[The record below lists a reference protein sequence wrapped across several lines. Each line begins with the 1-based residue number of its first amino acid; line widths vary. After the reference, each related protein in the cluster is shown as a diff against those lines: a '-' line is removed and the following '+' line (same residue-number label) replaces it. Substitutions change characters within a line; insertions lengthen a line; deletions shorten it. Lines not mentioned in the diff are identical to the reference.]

1 MLGRAGGIGSDPRE
15 QLTWNAAPM
24 VWELHQC
31 VIMAIVERKWLTLIV
46 VCVAVFMLL
55 LDITIVNVALPDIG
69 RSLHSDFSDL
79 QWVVD
84 AYSLLLAACLLTAG
98 SLGDLLGRRSVFV
111 VGLAIFS
118 LASLACGLSSDSTV
132 LNLFR
137 GVQGIGGAV
146 MFAQSLALI
155 AEAFQGR
162 ERGTAFGIWGA
173 VVGASVAVGPLIGG
187 AITES
192 WGWEWIFFI
201 NVPVGA
207 IAIVLSL
214 AYISEARDP
223 NAPGIDWP
231 GLVTF
236 SGGLF
241 LLVFALIRGNAEG
254 WGSTLIVAML
264 IAAVVLLVGFFIIEW
279 RVSNPMLDLG
289 LFRVPTFAGASIAA
303 FGLSAS
309 MFAMFLYL
317 TLYIQN
323 GLHYSPLEAGLR
335 FLPITLTSFVV
346 APIAGRLSSTVPI
359 RLLLGVGLVLVSA
372 GLLLMHG
379 LTVHSTWTALLAG
392 FLIAGAGIGL
402 VNPPLATTA
411 VGVVPPQR
419 AGMASGINTT
429 FRQVGIATGIAA
441 LGAVFQSS
449 IQDKVTNGLSAV
461 VDGRASA
468 LAKMVVNQE
477 VPQALAQVPASARP
491 TAAALV
497 QSSFIDALNELL
509 LIGSIT
515 ALVAAILTFA
525 LVRTRDF
532 VGQPSGEP
540 EPQPAAAAAH

>member
-1 MLGRAGGIGSDPRE
+1 
-15 QLTWNAAPM
+15 
-24 VWELHQC
+24 
-31 VIMAIVERKWLTLIV
+31 MAVVERKWLTLAV

-69 RSLHSDFSDL
+69 RSLHADFSDL
-79 QWVVD
+79 QWVID
-84 AYSLLLAACLLTAG
+84 AYSLTLAAFLLTAG
-98 SLGDLLGRRSVFV
+98 SLGDLMGRRRVFV

-118 LASLACGLSSDSTV
+118 LASLACGLSNDSTL
-132 LNLFR
+132 LNLAR

-155 AEAFQGR
+155 AEAFEGR

-192 WGWEWIFFI
+192 WGWEWVFFI

-207 IAIVLSL
+207 IAIALSL
-214 AYISEARDP
+214 RYISEARDP

-236 SGGLF
+236 CGGLF

-254 WGSTLIVAML
+254 WGSTQIVAML
-264 IAAVVLLVGFFIIEW
+264 IGAVVLLVAFFVIEW
-279 RVSNPMLDLG
+279 RVSNPMLDLN

-323 GLHYSPLEAGLR
+323 GLHYSPLQAGLR
-335 FLPITLTSFVV
+335 FLPITLTSFFV

-359 RLLLGVGLVLVSA
+359 RFLLGIGLALVGI

-392 FLIAGAGIGL
+392 FIVAGVGIGL

-419 AGMASGINTT
+419 SGMASGINTT

-441 LGAVFQSS
+441 LGAIFQST
-449 IQDKVTNGLSAV
+449 IQNKVTSGLTAI
-461 VDGRASA
+461 VDGRASS
-468 LAKMVVNQE
+468 LAKLVVNQE
-477 VPQALAQVPASARP
+477 VPQALAQVPPSGRA
-491 TAAALV
+491 TAAGLV
-497 QSSFIDALNELL
+497 QSSFINGLNDIL
-509 LIGSIT
+509 LIAAIV
-515 ALVAAILTFA
+515 AIVAAVLSFL

-532 VGQPSGEP
+532 VASPSAGREP
-540 EPQPAAAAAH
+540 EPAVAAAH

>member
-1 MLGRAGGIGSDPRE
+1 MRHHAEVVD
-15 QLTWNAAPM
+15 
-24 VWELHQC
+24 
-31 VIMAIVERKWLTLIV
+31 RKWLTLIV

-69 RSLHSDFSDL
+69 RSLHADFADL

-84 AYSLLLAACLLTAG
+84 AYSLMLAATLLTAG
-98 SLGDLLGRRSVFV
+98 SLGDLLGRRRVFV

-118 LASLACGLSSDSTV
+118 LASLGCGLADSSTA
-132 LNLFR
+132 LNLLR

-146 MFAQSLALI
+146 MYAQSLALI

-173 VVGASVAVGPLIGG
+173 AVGASVAVGPLIGG
-187 AITES
+187 VITES
-192 WGWEWIFFI
+192 LGWEWVFFV

-207 IAIVLSL
+207 VAIAL
-214 AYISEARDP
+214 ALRYITEGRDP
-223 NAPGIDWP
+223 NAAGIDWP

-241 LLVFALIRGNAEG
+241 LLVFALIRGNPEG
-254 WGSTLIVAML
+254 WGSTIIVSLLIGA
-264 IAAVVLLVGFFIIEW
+264 IVLLVAFFVIES
-279 RVSNPMLDLG
+279 RVPNPMLDLS

-303 FGLSAS
+303 FGLSSS

-323 GLHYSPLEAGLR
+323 GLHYSPLQAGLR
-335 FLPITLTSFVV
+335 FLPITITSFVV
-346 APIAGRLSSTVPI
+346 APIAGRLSSTIPI
-359 RLLLGVGLVLVSA
+359 RVLLGVGLVLVSA

-379 LTVHSTWTALLAG
+379 LTVHSDWTALLAG
-392 FLIAGAGIGL
+392 FLVAGIGVGL

-419 AGMASGINTT
+419 SGMASGINTT

-441 LGAVFQSS
+441 LGAVFQST
-449 IQDKVTNGLSAV
+449 ITDKVTSGLGALV
-461 VDGRASA
+461 GGRAAA
-468 LAKMVVNQE
+468 LADLVVNQE
-477 VPQALAQVPASARP
+477 VPRALAQVPARSRGV
-491 TAAALV
+491 AAGIV
-497 QSSFIDALNELL
+497 QSSFIDALNDLL
-509 LIGSIT
+509 LIASIT
-515 ALVAAILTFA
+515 ALVAAVLTFI

-532 VGQPSGEP
+532 VASPSGEP
-540 EPQPAAAAAH
+540 APAAAAH

>member
-1 MLGRAGGIGSDPRE
+1 VD
-15 QLTWNAAPM
+15 
-24 VWELHQC
+24 
-31 VIMAIVERKWLTLIV
+31 RKWLTLIV

-55 LDITIVNVALPDIG
+55 LDITIVNVALPDIA
-69 RSLHSDFSDL
+69 RSLHADFSDI

-84 AYSLLLAACLLTAG
+84 AYSLMLAACLLTAG
-98 SLGDLLGRRSVFV
+98 SLGDLLGRRRVFV
-111 VGLAIFS
+111 IGLAIFS
-118 LASLACGLSSDSTV
+118 LASLACGLSGSSTL
-132 LNLFR
+132 LNLMR

-173 VVGASVAVGPLIGG
+173 AVGASVAVGPLIGG
-187 AITES
+187 VITETL
-192 WGWEWIFFI
+192 GWEWVFFV

-207 IAIVLSL
+207 IAIYL
-214 AYISEARDP
+214 ALRYIAENRDP

-254 WGSTLIVAML
+254 WGSTLIVGML
-264 IAAVVLLVGFFIIEW
+264 IVAVVLLVAFFVVEA
-279 RVSNPMLDLG
+279 RVSNPMLDLS

-303 FGLSAS
+303 FGLSS
-309 MFAMFLYL
+309 SLFAMFLYL

-323 GLHYSPLEAGLR
+323 GLHYSPLQAGLR
-335 FLPITLTSFVV
+335 FLPLTVVSFVV

-359 RLLLGVGLVLVSA
+359 RALLGLGLVLVSA

-379 LTVHSTWTALLAG
+379 LTVHSQWTALLAG
-392 FLIAGAGIGL
+392 FLVGGVGVGL

-419 AGMASGINTT
+419 SGMASGINTT

-449 IQDKVTNGLSAV
+449 IQDKVTRGFTAL
-461 VDGRASA
+461 VDGRASS
-468 LAKMVVNQE
+468 LAHLVVDQE
-477 VPQALAQVPASARP
+477 SAQALAQIPARSRGV
-491 TAAALV
+491 AAGIV
-497 QSSFIDALNELL
+497 QSSFIDALNEIL
-509 LIGSIT
+509 LIGSIV
-515 ALVAAILTFA
+515 AFVAAILTFL

-532 VGQPSGEP
+532 VADPSGDGAPRAEP
-540 EPQPAAAAAH
+540 APAAAAH

>member
-1 MLGRAGGIGSDPRE
+1 VD
-15 QLTWNAAPM
+15 
-24 VWELHQC
+24 
-31 VIMAIVERKWLTLIV
+31 RKWLTLIV

-69 RSLHSDFSDL
+69 RSLHADFSDL

-84 AYSLLLAACLLTAG
+84 AYSLMLAAGLLTAG
-98 SLGDLLGRRSVFV
+98 SLGDLLGRRRVFV

-118 LASLACGLSSDSTV
+118 LASLACGLSGTSTL
-132 LNLFR
+132 LNLMR
-137 GVQGIGGAV
+137 AVQGIGGAI

-173 VVGASVAVGPLIGG
+173 TVGASVAVGPLIGG
-187 AITES
+187 VLTES
-192 WGWEWIFFI
+192 AGWEWVFFV
-201 NVPVGA
+201 NVPVGVVA
-207 IAIVLSL
+207 IAL
-214 AYISEARDP
+214 ALRYISEARDP
-223 NAPGIDWP
+223 NAPGVDWP

-254 WGSTLIVAML
+254 WGSTLIVSML
-264 IAAVVLLVGFFIIEW
+264 IGAAVLLVAFFLIES
-279 RVSNPMLDLG
+279 RVSNAMLDLS

-323 GLHYSPLEAGLR
+323 GLHYSPLHAGLR
-335 FLPITLTSFVV
+335 FLPLTVVSFVV
-346 APIAGRLSSTVPI
+346 APIAGRLSSTIPI
-359 RLLLGVGLVLVSA
+359 RVLLGLGLVLVSA

-379 LTVHSTWTALLAG
+379 LTVHSDWTALLAG
-392 FLIAGAGIGL
+392 FLVAGVGIGM
-402 VNPPLATTA
+402 VNPPLANTA

-419 AGMASGINTT
+419 SGMASGINTT
-429 FRQVGIATGIAA
+429 FRQVGIATGIAG

-449 IQDKVTNGLSAV
+449 IENKVTSAFAAL
-461 VDGRASA
+461 VDGRASS
-468 LAKMVVNQE
+468 LAHLVVNQE
-477 VPQALAQVPASARP
+477 SAGALAQVPARSRGL
-491 TAAALV
+491 AAGIV
-497 QSSFIDALNELL
+497 QSSFIDALNEIL

-515 ALVAAILTFA
+515 ALVAAILTFL

-532 VGQPSGEP
+532 IAAPSGKPAE
-540 EPQPAAAAAH
+540 AAAPAQ

>member
-1 MLGRAGGIGSDPRE
+1 MD
-15 QLTWNAAPM
+15 
-24 VWELHQC
+24 
-31 VIMAIVERKWLTLIV
+31 RKWLTLIV

-69 RSLHSDFSDL
+69 RSLHADFSDL

-84 AYSLLLAACLLTAG
+84 AYSLMLAAGLLTAG
-98 SLGDLLGRRSVFV
+98 SLGDLLGRRRVFV

-118 LASLACGLSSDSTV
+118 LASLACGLSGTSTL
-132 LNLFR
+132 LNLMR
-137 GVQGIGGAV
+137 AVQGIGGAI

-173 VVGASVAVGPLIGG
+173 TVGASVAVGPLIGG
-187 AITES
+187 VLTES
-192 WGWEWIFFI
+192 AGWEWVFFV
-201 NVPVGA
+201 NVPVGVVA
-207 IAIVLSL
+207 IAL
-214 AYISEARDP
+214 ALRYISEARDP
-223 NAPGIDWP
+223 NAPGIDWA

-254 WGSTLIVAML
+254 WGSTLIVSML
-264 IAAVVLLVGFFIIEW
+264 IGAAVLLVAFFLIES
-279 RVSNPMLDLG
+279 RVSNAMLDLS

-323 GLHYSPLEAGLR
+323 GLHYSPLHAGLR
-335 FLPITLTSFVV
+335 FLPLTVVSFVV
-346 APIAGRLSSTVPI
+346 APIAGRLSSTIPI
-359 RLLLGVGLVLVSA
+359 RVLLGLGLVLVSA

-379 LTVHSTWTALLAG
+379 LTVHSDWTALLAG
-392 FLIAGAGIGL
+392 FLVAGVGIGM
-402 VNPPLATTA
+402 VNPPLANTA

-419 AGMASGINTT
+419 SGMASGINTT
-429 FRQVGIATGIAA
+429 FRQVGIATGIAG

-449 IQDKVTNGLSAV
+449 IESKVTSAFAAF
-461 VDGRASA
+461 VDGRASS
-468 LAKMVVNQE
+468 LAHLVVNQE
-477 VPQALAQVPASARP
+477 SAGALAQVPARSRGL
-491 TAAALV
+491 AAGIV
-497 QSSFIDALNELL
+497 QSSFIDALNEIL

-515 ALVAAILTFA
+515 ALVAAILTFL

-532 VGQPSGEP
+532 IAAPSGKPAE
-540 EPQPAAAAAH
+540 AAAPAQ